1 MMKNAR
7 RVDVLLALATLAAC
21 RPAEPATESVDV
33 QAGTRARETYPPIVV
48 AQIDSGNAAY
58 SAGNYGEA
66 LRHYRAAAD
75 AGPEIP
81 ATWFGIYMAQHA
93 LGNLEAA
100 DSALQRVRTVA
111 PGASLLR
118 PGSPDSTRR

>member
-7 RVDVLLALATLAAC
+7 RVGMLLALAALAAC
-21 RPAEPATESVDV
+21 RPADPPTESVDV
-33 QAGTRARETYPPIVV
+33 QAGARARETYPPIVV

-58 SAGNYGEA
+58 SAGNYEEA

-93 LGNLEAA
+93 LGNLAAA

>member
-7 RVDVLLALATLAAC
+7 RLGGLLAMAALAAC
-21 RPAEPATESVDV
+21 RPADQATESVDV
-33 QAGTRARETYPPIVV
+33 QAATRARETYPPTVV

-58 SAGNYGEA
+58 TAGDYGEA
-66 LRHYRAAAD
+66 LRHYRAAAE

-93 LGNLEAA
+93 LGNLAAA
-100 DSALQRVRTVA
+100 DSALERVRNVA